1 MPPIRM
7 RVDGTLLEVD
17 LEDLEWGEIIDI
29 EEMAG
34 MGLARIGDAIVEGRV
49 RPVGAVVF
57 AAMRKQN
64 PELTQEAFRG
74 LKFSKVEF
82 LSDEEENPT
91 GAAADAPESV
101 HPVVDLPRQEPKSP
115 DDGSGSRGSSA
126 STTSGRGRSTC

>member
-101 HPVVDLPRQEPKSP
+101 PPVVDLPRQEPKPP

-126 STTSGRGRSTC
+126 SPTSGRGRSTG